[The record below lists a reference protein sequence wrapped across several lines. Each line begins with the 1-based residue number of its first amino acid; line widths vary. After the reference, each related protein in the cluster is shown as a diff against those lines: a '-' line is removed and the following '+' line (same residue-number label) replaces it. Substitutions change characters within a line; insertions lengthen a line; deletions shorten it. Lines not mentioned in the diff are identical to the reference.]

1 MSWLP
6 LAFTSVVSTSFAS
19 LFQKVAMKDQK
30 SDPVVS
36 AIAFQFMLGLVASMF
51 ALVKGFRL
59 PDSSLI
65 PYFLASGVLYA
76 VGTVCF
82 FRAIK
87 IIEASEMT
95 ILGGSGVIVTILASM
110 IFLGDKLSPI
120 QLFGTGLILSAVVLI
135 SLEKKSLKV
144 NNGTWLALAGTGS
157 YGLAVVFDTFIIRS
171 YSAVWFLPIV
181 SFGPGILMTLWYYRR
196 IASIVGYVKQINKNL
211 IIYSVL
217 YAVQAIA
224 FYVALENGALVG
236 QISSISRA
244 SIVLTVILAAVVLQE
259 TKHVGKKIV
268 GAILT
273 TIGVLLVA

>member
-1 MSWLP
+1 
-6 LAFTSVVSTSFAS
+6 
-19 LFQKVAMKDQK
+19 MKDQK

-36 AIAFQFMLGLVASMF
+36 AIAFQFILGLIVSLF

-65 PYFLASGVLYA
+65 PFFLASGVLYG

-82 FRAIK
+82 FKAIK

-95 ILGGSGVIVTILASM
+95 ILGGSGVIITILTSM

-120 QLFGTGLILSAVVLI
+120 QLFGTGLILSAIILI
-135 SLEKKSLKV
+135 SWEKKSLKI
-144 NNGTWLALAGTGS
+144 NNGMWLALAGTS
-157 YGLAVVFDTFIIRS
+157 TYGLAVVFDSFIIRS
-171 YSAVWFLPIV
+171 YSAVWFLPLA
-181 SFGPGILMTLWYYRR
+181 SFGPGILMTLWYFRR
-196 IASIVGYVKQINKNL
+196 IKSIVGYIKQINRNL
-211 IIYSVL
+211 LVYSVF

-236 QISSISRA
+236 QLSSIGRS
-244 SIVLTVILAAVVLQE
+244 SIVLTVVLAALVLRE

-273 TIGVLLVA
+273 TIGVLLVV

>member
-1 MSWLP
+1 MQWLP
-6 LAFTSVVSTSFAS
+6 LVFISVVSSSFAS

-36 AIAFQFMLGLVASMF
+36 AIAFQFILGFIVSLF
-51 ALVKGFRL
+51 ALAKGFQL

-65 PYFLASGVLYA
+65 PFFLASGVLYG

-82 FRAIK
+82 FKAIK

-110 IFLGDKLSPI
+110 IFLGDKLSPL
-120 QLFGTGLILSAVVLI
+120 QLFGTGLILCAVVLI
-135 SLEKKSLKV
+135 SWKKKSLKV
-144 NNGTWLALAGTGS
+144 NSGTWLALAGTSS

-171 YSAVWFLPIV
+171 YSAVWFLPIA
-181 SFGPGILMTLWYYRR
+181 SFGPGILMTLWYYRK

-217 YAVQAIA
+217 YAVQAVA

-236 QISSISRA
+236 QLSSIARA
-244 SIVLTVILAAVVLQE
+244 SIVLTVILAAVVLRE
-259 TKHVGKKIV
+259 TKHIGKKIV
-268 GAILT
+268 GAVLT

>member
-6 LAFTSVVSTSFAS
+6 LAFISVVSASFSS
-19 LFQKVAMKDQK
+19 LFQKIAMKDQK

-36 AIAFQFMLGLVASMF
+36 AIAFQFILGFIVSIF
-51 ALVKGFRL
+51 ALAKGFQL

-65 PYFLASGVLYA
+65 PYFLASSVLYG

-82 FRAIK
+82 FKAIK

-110 IFLGDKLSPI
+110 IFLGDKLSPM

-135 SLEKKSLKV
+135 SWEKKSLKV
-144 NNGTWLALAGTGS
+144 NNGTWLALAGTSS
-157 YGLAVVFDTFIIRS
+157 YGLAVVFDMFIIRS
-171 YSAVWFLPIV
+171 YSAVWFLPIG
-181 SFGPGILMTLWYYRR
+181 SFGPGILMTLWYFRR
-196 IASIVGYVKQINKNL
+196 IKSIVGYVRQINKNL
-211 IIYSVL
+211 VIYSVL
-217 YAVQAIA
+217 YAVQAVA

-244 SIVLTVILAAVVLQE
+244 SIVLTVILAAVVLRE

-268 GAILT
+268 GAVLT

>member
-1 MSWLP
+1 MHWLL
-6 LAFTSVVSTSFAS
+6 LAIISVITISVAN
-19 LFQKVAMKDQK
+19 LFQKIAMKDQK
-30 SDPVVS
+30 SDPVIS
-36 AIAFQFMLGLVASMF
+36 AIAFQLMLGLVASMF

-76 VGTVCF
+76 IGTVCF

-120 QLFGTGLILSAVVLI
+120 QLFGAGLILSAIVLI
-135 SLEKKSLKV
+135 SWEKKSLKL
-144 NNGTWLALAGTGS
+144 NNGTWLALTGTGL

-171 YSAVWFLPIV
+171 YSAVWFLPIA

-196 IASIVGYVKQINKNL
+196 ITSIVGYVKQINKNL

-236 QISSISRA
+236 QLSSITRA
-244 SIVLTVILAAVVLQE
+244 SIVLTVILATVVLRE

-268 GAILT
+268 GAVLT

>member
-1 MSWLP
+1 MQWLP
-6 LAFTSVVSTSFAS
+6 LVFISVVSSSFAS

-36 AIAFQFMLGLVASMF
+36 AIAFQFILGFIVSLF
-51 ALVKGFRL
+51 ALAKGFQL

-65 PYFLASGVLYA
+65 PFFLASSALYG

-82 FRAIK
+82 FKAIK

-95 ILGGSGVIVTILASM
+95 ILGGSGVMVTILASM
-110 IFLGDKLSPI
+110 IFLGDKLTPL
-120 QLFGTGLILSAVVLI
+120 QLFGTGLILCAVVLI
-135 SLEKKSLKV
+135 SWKNKSLKI
-144 NNGTWLALAGTGS
+144 NSGTWLALAGTSS

-171 YSAVWFLPIV
+171 YSAVWFLPIA
-181 SFGPGILMTLWYYRR
+181 SFGPGILMTLWYFRR
-196 IASIVGYVKQINKNL
+196 IKSVVGYVKQINKNL

-236 QISSISRA
+236 QLSSIARA
-244 SIVLTVILAAVVLQE
+244 SIVLTVILAAVVLRE
-259 TKHVGKKIV
+259 TKHIGKKIV
-268 GAILT
+268 GAVLT

>member
-1 MSWLP
+1 MHWLL
-6 LAFTSVVSTSFAS
+6 LAIISVITISVAN
-19 LFQKVAMKDQK
+19 LFQKIAMKDQK
-30 SDPVVS
+30 SDPVIS

-51 ALVKGFRL
+51 ALVKGFRF

-82 FRAIK
+82 FKAIK

-110 IFLGDKLSPI
+110 IFLGDKLSSM
-120 QLFGTGLILSAVVLI
+120 QLFGTGIILCAVVLI
-135 SLEKKSLKV
+135 SWEKKSLKV
-144 NNGTWLALAGTGS
+144 NSGTWLALAGTSS

-171 YSAVWFLPIV
+171 YSAVWFLPLA
-181 SFGPGILMTLWYYRR
+181 SFGPGILMTLWYFRR
-196 IASIVGYVKQINKNL
+196 IKSIVGYVRKINKNL

-217 YAVQAIA
+217 YAVQAVA

-244 SIVLTVILAAVVLQE
+244 SIVLTVILAAVVLRE

-268 GAILT
+268 GAVLT

>member
-6 LAFTSVVSTSFAS
+6 LAFMSVVSASFAS

-30 SDPVVS
+30 SDPIVS
-36 AIAFQFMLGLVASMF
+36 AIAFQFILGFIVSLF
-51 ALVKGFRL
+51 ALAKGFQL
-59 PDSSLI
+59 PDNSLI
-65 PYFLASGVLYA
+65 PYFLASGALYG

-82 FRAIK
+82 FKAIK

-110 IFLGDKLSPI
+110 IFLEDKLSPL
-120 QLFGTGLILSAVVLI
+120 QLFGTGLILCAVVLI
-135 SLEKKSLKV
+135 SWEKKSLKV
-144 NNGTWLALAGTGS
+144 NSGTWLALAGTSS

-171 YSAVWFLPIV
+171 YSAVWFLPLA

-196 IASIVGYVKQINKNL
+196 IKSIVGYVRQINKNL

-217 YAVQAIA
+217 YAVQAVT

-244 SIVLTVILAAVVLQE
+244 SIVLTVILAAVVLRE

-268 GAILT
+268 GAVLT